1 MAQFRRPSFLM
12 SVMLMWLGRSLL
24 LLGNCLK
31 VVPDALRRLIRDTTL
46 SLVRYQAAT
55 RTIRLQ
61 Q

>member
-1 MAQFRRPSFLM
+1 
-12 SVMLMWLGRSLL
+12 
-24 LLGNCLK
+24 LK